1 MPQISKWRLLLTVV
15 ALGAAIYTVLQT
27 PIQLGLDL
35 RGGTQIVLEAQDTPE
50 VQVDAEVTGR
60 TLEVLRRR
68 VDQFGVSEPT
78 LQVSGDRRIIV
89 ELPGVT
95 DPDEALEVIGRT
107 AQLTF
112 HPVLASYPA
121 GEVPDDVEGR
131 VLPDEAGENL
141 VLDAAAVSGEQV
153 TGAGGIFDGL
163 QWVVSI
169 EFNSQGERQWAEL
182 TAEAACEPPGS
193 PTRRVAIVLDDRVV
207 SSPSVANDVQC
218 GVGITGGNT
227 VITGGFSEEEA
238 EDLALLIRAGAL
250 PVPVEVV
257 EQGTVGPSLGEAAV
271 DASIRAALIGATL
284 TILYMIFFYRMMG
297 VVAAVSLIVY
307 GLLSFAALAALGA
320 TLTLPGIAGFVLAIG
335 MAVDANVLIY
345 ERAKEEHA
353 AGAGVGDALVA
364 GFKRAFSAIA
374 DANVTTLLAAIL
386 LIFYASGAVRG
397 FGVTVSIGVIVSMF
411 SALVVTRVIL
421 EMLTRWS
428 ALGDNERLM
437 GMNVGRRFLTWLEE
451 RNPDLLGGWRKW
463 LIASGV
469 VVVAAVAGLAVRGPR
484 FGLEFEGGRL
494 IEFSVAQDVDLD
506 ELRSELA
513 QTGIDRP
520 LIQETGEGN
529 IVIRTEQLTE
539 AEEAA
544 MAETVAT
551 LGGESTIVRD
561 QFVGPTLGAEL
572 RNRALI
578 ALGLALL
585 VQLAYLAFR
594 FRWTIGLASVA
605 SLFHDVAILIGLF
618 AWLGKTFDGVFLASL
633 LTVIGYSVNDSVV
646 IFDRIRERMG
656 LALELRAT
664 ACGCELATLETVR
677 VTVSTTTTPHRFPVG
692 TFIDAAV
699 PRTINTGLGAILI
712 LAALLVLG
720 GDTLSDFALALLIG
734 IVVGTYSS
742 VFTATPVALA
752 LEERFPRP
760 EPEPETPAQRRA
772 RQQRERSRTRR

>member
-1 MPQISKWRLLLTVV
+1 MPQISKWRLFLTVV
-15 ALGAAIYTVLQT
+15 ALGAGIYTVLQT

-60 TLEVLRRR
+60 ALEVLRRR
-68 VDQFGVSEPT
+68 VDQFGVAEPT
-78 LQVSGDRRIIV
+78 LQVSGERRIIV

-112 HPVLASYPA
+112 HPVLASYPP
-121 GEVPDDVEGR
+121 GEGPDDVDGR
-131 VLPDEAGENL
+131 VLPDESGAEL
-141 VLDAAAVSGEQV
+141 VLGPAAVSGDQV

-163 QWVVSI
+163 RWVVSI
-169 EFNSQGERQWAEL
+169 EFNREGEREWAQL
-182 TAEAACEPPGS
+182 TSDAACEPAGS
-193 PTRRVAIVLDDRVV
+193 PTRRIAIVLDDQVI
-207 SSPSVANDVQC
+207 SSPEVAADVPC

-227 VITGGFSEEEA
+227 VITGGFTEEEA

-271 DASIRAALIGATL
+271 NASIEAAIIGATL
-284 TILYMIFFYRMMG
+284 TILYMIFFYRVMG
-297 VVAAVSLIVY
+297 LVAAISLVVY
-307 GLLSFAALAALGA
+307 GLLSYAALATLGA

-335 MAVDANVLIY
+335 MAVDANVLVY

-353 AGAGVGDALVA
+353 AGSDVGNALVA
-364 GFKRAFSAIA
+364 GFKRAWSAIA
-374 DANVTTLLAAIL
+374 DANITTLLAAIL

-397 FGVTVSIGVIVSMF
+397 FGVTVSIGVVVSMF

-421 EMLTRWS
+421 ELLTRWS
-428 ALGDNERLM
+428 ALGENPRVM
-437 GMNVGRRFLTWLEE
+437 GMTVGRRFLTWLEE
-451 RNPDLLGGWRKW
+451 RNPDLLGGWKKW
-463 LIASGV
+463 LVVSAV
-469 VVVAAVAGLAVRGPR
+469 AVVVAVAGIVVRGTR

-494 IEFSVAQDVDLD
+494 IEFSVGQEIDLD
-506 ELRSELA
+506 ELRGELA
-513 QTGIDRP
+513 QSGIDRP

-529 IVIRTEQLTE
+529 IVVRTEQLTE
-539 AEEAA
+539 AEETA
-544 MAETVAT
+544 MAEAVAA
-551 LGGESTIVRD
+551 LGGGAEIVRD

-578 ALGLALL
+578 ALGLALV
-585 VQLAYLAFR
+585 VQLAYLAIR

-605 SLFHDVAILIGLF
+605 SLFHDVVILIGLF
-618 AWLGKTFDGVFLASL
+618 AWMGKTFDGVFLAAL

-656 LALELRAT
+656 LEPERPLPEIANE
-664 ACGCELATLETVR
+664 ACLQT
-677 VTVSTTTTPHRFPVG
+677 
-692 TFIDAAV
+692 V

-720 GDTLSDFALALLIG
+720 GDTLSDFALALLVG

-752 LEERFPRP
+752 LEKRFPRP

-772 RQQRERSRTRR
+772 RQQRERARARR

>member
-15 ALGAAIYTVLQT
+15 ALGAAVYTVLQT

-284 TILYMIFFYRMMG
+284 TILYMIFFYRVMG
-297 VVAAVSLIVY
+297 LVAAISLVVY
-307 GLLSFAALAALGA
+307 GLLSYAALATLGA

-335 MAVDANVLIY
+335 MAVDANVLVY

-353 AGAGVGDALVA
+353 AGSDVGNALVA
-364 GFKRAFSAIA
+364 GFKRAWSAIA
-374 DANVTTLLAAIL
+374 DANITTLLAAIL

-397 FGVTVSIGVIVSMF
+397 FGVTVSIGVVVSMF

-421 EMLTRWS
+421 ELLTRWS
-428 ALGDNERLM
+428 ALGENPRVM
-437 GMNVGRRFLTWLEE
+437 GMTVGHRFLTWLEE
-451 RNPDLLGGWRKW
+451 RNPDLLGGWKKW
-463 LIASGV
+463 LVVSAV
-469 VVVAAVAGLAVRGPR
+469 AVVVAVAGIVVRGTR

-494 IEFSVAQDVDLD
+494 IEFSVGQEIDLD
-506 ELRSELA
+506 ELRGELA
-513 QTGIDRP
+513 QSGIDRP

-529 IVIRTEQLTE
+529 IVVRTEQLTE
-539 AEEAA
+539 AEETA
-544 MAETVAT
+544 MAEAVAA
-551 LGGESTIVRD
+551 LGGGAEIVRD

-578 ALGLALL
+578 ALGLALV
-585 VQLAYLAFR
+585 VQLAYLAIR

-605 SLFHDVAILIGLF
+605 SLFHDVVILIGLF
-618 AWLGKTFDGVFLASL
+618 AWMGKTFDGVFLAAL

-656 LALELRAT
+656 LEPERPLPEIANE
-664 ACGCELATLETVR
+664 ACLQT
-677 VTVSTTTTPHRFPVG
+677 
-692 TFIDAAV
+692 V

-720 GDTLSDFALALLIG
+720 GDTLSDFALALLVG

-772 RQQRERSRTRR
+772 RQQRERARARR